1 MIKNEI
7 LRIQYR
13 IALLV
18 STVGITVTFL
28 NIILLISARGRTL
41 LQAVVHPSVLLV
53 FLFSLLLFLTRKN
66 RGTYVRYL
74 QVFIFLANAAVA
86 LLDQYDS
93 FAGMG
98 FAILSLIL
106 AYRYGLL
113 KKRTKLKLLL
123 LAGFFLF
130 ILEFSIVRKGG
141 DHIGSSI
148 NILMYLGFFLT
159 ITYLIYSSEIN
170 RILNIEMQYKK
181 SLSDME
187 EEKQQLARD
196 IQAHHRD
203 IRDKQ
208 SRISE
213 LEDRIQRLTPPDKTL
228 DFSEF
233 RITPKEEEVI
243 REFCLNTH
251 LTNKEIAHNL
261 GLTTGTVKQHF
272 NRIFRKMGIRSRQ
285 ELLDKCRWNF

>member
-18 STVGITVTFL
+18 STVGITVTFI

-41 LQAVVHPSVLLV
+41 LQALIHPSVLLV
-53 FLFSLLLFLTRKN
+53 FLFSLLIFLTRKN
-66 RGTYVRYL
+66 KGNYVRYL

-98 FAILSLIL
+98 FVILSLIL
-106 AYRYGLL
+106 SYRYGLL
-113 KKRTKLKLLL
+113 KQQTKLKLLL
-123 LAGFFLF
+123 LSGFLLA
-130 ILEFSIVRKGG
+130 ILEFSIIKEGG
-141 DHIGSSI
+141 DHLGSSI
-148 NILMYLGFFLT
+148 NILMYLVFFIT

-170 RILNIEMQYKK
+170 RILNIEKQYKK
-181 SLSDME
+181 NLSDME
-187 EEKQQLARD
+187 EEKSQLARD
-196 IQAHHRD
+196 IETHHRD
-203 IRDKQ
+203 IREKQ
-208 SRISE
+208 DRIFE
-213 LEDRIQRLTPPDKTL
+213 LEGRIQRLTPPDKTL
-228 DFSEF
+228 DFAEF
-233 RITPKEEEVI
+233 GITPKEEEVI